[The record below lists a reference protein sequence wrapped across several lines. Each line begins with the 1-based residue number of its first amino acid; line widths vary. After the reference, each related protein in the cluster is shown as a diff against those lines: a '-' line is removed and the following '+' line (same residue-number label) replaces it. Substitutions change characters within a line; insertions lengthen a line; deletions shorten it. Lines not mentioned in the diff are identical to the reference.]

1 MSIKTLQM
9 TYEEFAAIPDNP
21 RQRDTMQ
28 RAKRAMRRHLR
39 NPCPTHSVV
48 QVAAM
53 NGVPICKLDGHTRCY
68 LWGRGILKK
77 PSDRLIATIYEVS
90 NMEEAKTLYT
100 HIDSGDAVETSS
112 DKLSGACR
120 ESKVHLTGS
129 LLGKH
134 NFNTALKLA
143 HSLNN
148 NGGCGLTEYQIVP
161 RWAKVLVEVDSW
173 GLPMNKFRGTGLVA
187 LMFVSVAAE
196 KVQCDV
202 IADFFTRF
210 ANDAGEKNGK
220 LRDGVQALTE
230 HMTARR
236 LASQMTGYDNIFD
249 MMSKGLSCLSAYVSN
264 QYITN
269 VQPARAALTQLHA
282 AARTNVDKGKFIN
295 A

>member
-1 MSIKTLQM
+1 MSIKTLPM
-9 TYEEFAAIPDNP
+9 SYEEFAAIPDNP

-28 RAKRAMRRHLR
+28 RAKKAMRRHLR
-39 NPCPTHSVV
+39 YPCPTHSIV
-48 QVAAM
+48 QVASV

-77 PSDRLIATIYEVS
+77 PSDKLIATIYEVA
-90 NMEEAKTLYT
+90 NMEEAKVLYT

-120 ESKVHLTGS
+120 ECGVHLTGS

-134 NFNTALKLA
+134 NFNTAIKIA
-143 HSLNN
+143 HALS
-148 NGGCGLTEYQIVP
+148 NGGCGQTEYQIVP
-161 RWAKVLVEVDSW
+161 KWAKVLIEVDSW

-187 LMFVSVAAE
+187 LMFVSVAAQ
-196 KVQCDV
+196 KIASDV
-202 IADFFTRF
+202 VADFFTRF
-210 ANDAGEKNGK
+210 SNDAGEKNGK

-236 LASQMTGYDNIFD
+236 LASQMTGYDNILD
-249 MMSKGLSCLSAYVSN
+249 MMSKGLSCLNAWSSN

-269 VQPARAALTQLHA
+269 VQPARAALTELHA
-282 AARTNVDKGKFIN
+282 AARRNVDSGKFTN
-295 A
+295 D